1 MVAMVLRYRFIVLFL
16 LFIVISLGYYSYRTL
31 PIDTLPDPTP
41 VQVNIYTEAPGL
53 SAEEVETLI
62 TRRIE
67 AFMGG
72 TKDVTIVRSV
82 SIPGLSYISVFFKD
96 GTDIYFAR
104 ELVMEKLANAKSY
117 LPAGYNPVMGPNT
130 SGLGNVMIY
139 ALTSDKRPLT
149 ELKTIQEWKIKP
161 LIKSVEGVE
170 DIVQWGPDRAF
181 VVRPDPDKLLYYNV
195 DFTEVVNAIKN
206 FSAVAGGGY
215 SKTPEGDLIVRG
227 VGYYTDINSI
237 LNTPVKESDG
247 FVIKIKDVATV
258 EDGEL
263 PNRRGAFTL
272 NDKEVQGNIVL
283 KRVFTNTREVVKN
296 LKNKIES
303 IKKILPEDVKFEI
316 LYDQSYL
323 TEKAIH
329 TIQKALIEG
338 IVLVAIAMFIYL
350 GNVRAAFV
358 TILSI
363 PITLLT
369 AFIFMKGA
377 GLSGNLMSLA
387 GLAIGIGLFADATVV
402 VIENIYRNFSRN
414 PGADKMHIIQASVR
428 EVFKPVFFAIMII
441 VIVFLPIFS
450 FESVEGKYFKPLA
463 LTIIFALLSSL
474 FVAFMFM
481 PVLSY
486 FLLKP
491 SKEEEPRFIKLINSY
506 YHKILNKALKHG
518 KAVIISVV
526 SLFIFSLFLLS
537 RIGTE
542 FAPTLDEGGILVKS
556 FLDPNVNLNQA
567 KEVAF
572 FIEEQAQKFEEVEY
586 AFSNIGRTEKGEPE
600 DLYYIETFIVLKPY
614 SQWKNFKTRQE
625 LEEKIREKITALP
638 GVSFSFTQPIQMRI
652 DELLS
657 GVKSTVAVKI
667 FGDDLY
673 KINEIAYK
681 IEDLIKNTPGA
692 VDVEAEAQSGKL
704 QLKITPKKDI
714 LSRYN
719 LTVEDLFSVI
729 RNYFASEEINIV
741 KEGLITFPVVVR
753 LPDDVIN
760 DVNKLKNLTFKTKD
774 GYVLA
779 LWQVADIEITKGFA
793 EIRHENG
800 QRFALVQSNLQGRD
814 LGGFVNDIKQKID
827 SQIKLPQ
834 GYYIEFG
841 GQFENQQRAMKKLS
855 IIVPIAILL
864 IFILLFINYNSV
876 KDALIVMLNVPFA
889 TIGGILALYIS
900 GFNLSV
906 PASIGFIAVFGI
918 ATLNGV
924 VLISYIRQLLESG
937 LSLDDAIE
945 KATRLRLRPILITAT
960 ASSLGL
966 IPILLTSD
974 IGSEVQKP
982 IAVVV
987 VGGIFTST
995 LLTLIVLP
1003 IVYRLFNKNVDFSK
1017 NQS

>member
-1 MVAMVLRYRFIVLFL
+1 MFIIDTVLRYRFIVLFL
-16 LFIVISLGYYSYRTL
+16 LFLIVSYGIYSYKTL
-31 PIDTLPDPTP
+31 PIDTFPDPTP
-41 VQVNIYTEAPGL
+41 IQVNIYTEAPGL
-53 SAEEVETLI
+53 SAEEVETVI
-62 TRRIE
+62 TKKIE
-67 AFMGG
+67 TFMSGI
-72 TKDVTIVRSV
+72 KDVTTVRSV
-82 SIPGLSYISVFFKD
+82 SLPGLSYISVFFKD

-104 ELVMEKLANAKSY
+104 RLVMEKLADVKGSI
-117 LPAGYNPVMGPNT
+117 PAGYNPVMGPNS
-130 SGLGNVMIY
+130 SGLGNVLIY
-139 ALTSDKRPLT
+139 ALTSDKKPLT
-149 ELKTIQEWKIKP
+149 DLKTIQEWKIKP
-161 LIKSVEGVE
+161 LIKSVEGIE
-170 DIVQWGPDRAF
+170 EIVQWGPERSF
-181 VVRPDPDKLLYYNV
+181 VIRPDPDKLIYYNV
-195 DFTEVVNAIKN
+195 DYMEVVDAVKN
-206 FSAVAGGGY
+206 FSSVAGGGY
-215 SKTPEGDLIVRG
+215 SKTPEGDLVVRG

-237 LNTPVKESDG
+237 LDTPVKETDG
-247 FVIKIKDVATV
+247 FVVKVRDIATV
-258 EDGEL
+258 EDGEF

-272 NDKEVQGNIVL
+272 NGMEVQGNIVL
-283 KRVFTNTREVVKN
+283 KRVNTNTQEVVKN
-296 LKNKIES
+296 LKDKIES
-303 IKKILPEDVKFEI
+303 IKKILPEDVKFQL

-350 GNVRAAFV
+350 GNVRTAFV
-358 TILSI
+358 VILSV
-363 PITLLT
+363 PLTLLM
-369 AFIFMKGA
+369 AFIFMKEA

-402 VIENIYRNFSRN
+402 VIENIYRHFSRN
-414 PGADKMHIIQASVR
+414 PDADKMFNIEMSVK

-474 FVAFMFM
+474 FVAFILM

-486 FLLKP
+486 FLLRP
-491 SKEEEPRFIKLINSY
+491 SEEEETRFIKLINTY
-506 YHKILNKALKHG
+506 YHKILNRALNHG
-518 KAVIISVV
+518 KVVILSVV
-526 SLFIFSLFLLS
+526 SLFLFSLFLLS

-567 KEVAF
+567 KTVASF
-572 FIEEQAQKFEEVEY
+572 VEEQAKKFDEVKY
-586 AFSNIGRTEKGEPE
+586 SFSNIGRSEKGEPE
-600 DLYYIETFIVLKPY
+600 DVYYIETFIILKPY
-614 SQWKNFKTRQE
+614 GEWKNFKTRQQ
-625 LEEKIREKITALP
+625 LEEKIRERITVLP

-681 IEDLIKNTPGA
+681 IEDLIKDTPGA
-692 VDVEAEAQSGKL
+692 VDVETEAQSGKL
-704 QLKITPKKDI
+704 QLRIVPKKDV

-729 RNYFASEEINIV
+729 RNYFASEEINSV

-760 DVNKLKNLTFKTKD
+760 NVDRIKNLTFKTKD

-779 LWQVADIEITKGFA
+779 LWQIADVKVEEGFA
-793 EIRHENG
+793 KIRHENG

-814 LGGFVNDIKQKID
+814 LGSFVNDIKRKID

-855 IIVPIAILL
+855 VIVPVVILL

-876 KDALIVMLNVPFA
+876 KDALIVML
-889 TIGGILALYIS
+889 
-900 GFNLSV
+900 
-906 PASIGFIAVFGI
+906 
-918 ATLNGV
+918 
-924 VLISYIRQLLESG
+924 
-937 LSLDDAIE
+937 
-945 KATRLRLRPILITAT
+945 
-960 ASSLGL
+960 
-966 IPILLTSD
+966 
-974 IGSEVQKP
+974 
-982 IAVVV
+982 
-987 VGGIFTST
+987 
-995 LLTLIVLP
+995 
-1003 IVYRLFNKNVDFSK
+1003 
-1017 NQS
+1017 